1 MIKRLIQQ
9 ETFGIA
15 FLETKQEL
23 ENTIDK
29 RKLITIQWING
40 KESNSSDKLFDRS
53 NQFEDDQYTAIP
65 DGALENF
72 SSRQDL
78 SNILYPYIDFYGR
91 KIELRGLAI

>member
-1 MIKRLIQQ
+1 MIRRLIQQ
-9 ETFGIA
+9 QTFDIT

-29 RKLITIQWING
+29 KKRITIQWING
-40 KESNSSDKLFDRS
+40 KEGNSGDKLFDRS

-65 DGALENF
+65 DGAIENF
-72 SSRQDL
+72 SSRVDL
-78 SNILYPYIDFYGR
+78 SNIQYPYIDFYGR